1 MANQLPPGQQQIY
14 DHFDTESS
22 YSLDDL
28 AEAFLQYSKRDIG
41 RFLARLRG
49 RGFLRYEELSGLY
62 TCVPEH
68 EREDEEQPVEAPPAP
83 FWSAEDEEPAPFL
96 DISLLVAGGLFL
108 PIRLHCFFSHSY
120 GAGSACLR
128 WAASL
133 AHPMTQD
140 VFLSEM
146 GKNLALTLVLLC
158 AWASLLQTSV
168 ATKKAVLRAVASLMS
183 VQNLWA
189 AFVAHGLAS
198 PEMLGEL
205 VVAAALMV
213 AAILLTAPDAKAGKK
228 K

>member
-62 TCVPEH
+62 TRVPEH
-68 EREDEEQPVEAPPAP
+68 ERDYEERPVED
-83 FWSAEDEEPAPFL
+83 EDEEPPRAL

-108 PIRLHCFFSHSY
+108 PIRLPCFIPGVMEH
-120 GAGSACLR
+120 APACQQ

-133 AHPMTQD
+133 GKPMTEEL
-140 VFLSEM
+140 FLIEM
-146 GKNLALTLVLLC
+146 KKNLALTLALLC

>member
-62 TCVPEH
+62 TRVPEH
-68 EREDEEQPVEAPPAP
+68 ERDYEERPVED
-83 FWSAEDEEPAPFL
+83 EDEEPPRAL

-108 PIRLHCFFSHSY
+108 PIRLPCFIPGVMEHSPNTC
-120 GAGSACLR
+120 GR

-133 AHPMTQD
+133 GKPMTEEL
-140 VFLSEM
+140 FLIEM
-146 GKNLALTLVLLC
+146 KKNLALTLALLC

-189 AFVAHGLAS
+189 TFVAHGLAS
-198 PEMLGEL
+198 PDMLGEL

-213 AAILLTAPDAKAGKK
+213 AAILLTAPDAGITF
-228 K
+228 